1 MTYISVVF
9 NHHSCKKLNETK
21 KNFLFSALAETFF
34 CLKNNLKDYELQ
46 PSCERAKNIKDCF
59 PENYKFFS
67 GRGNQKNS
75 ALFLQEFYR
84 AKPIK
89 DDEILEA
96 KEFYFKKDSE
106 SYPILYYALAKN
118 AITLSAASLEKWKQK
133 FFSFENT
140 EEKLPNAFDCDLKE
154 QIDFL
159 KKQWD
164 KILKLPFKQKL
175 KNQLKTKIE
184 FLVEPQKFTNQQQT
198 RIISLFCRAEK
209 KNFKKDGDLIKKT
222 TASKVL
228 ELRDKLQGIRI
239 FFYYSPKIGLLFAVV
254 LSEMNEK
261 EFQALKQRKKKFL
274 EILNDSSVKENI
286 FDFISQGSNKE
297 PYTSKRYRV
306 IKDTLRIIS

>member
-1 MTYISVVF
+1 MMKVPVIF
-9 NHHSCKKLNETK
+9 NHHSCEELSEEQKAS
-21 KNFLFSALAETFF
+21 LFSGLAETFY
-34 CLKNNLKDYELQ
+34 CLTNSLKNDSIKTKIERGENISQYFPQQQNLFSFNKY
-46 PSCERAKNIKDCF
+46 
-59 PENYKFFS
+59 PENFNLL
-67 GRGNQKNS
+67 NQFDKGVI
-75 ALFLQEFYR
+75 LTDQ
-84 AKPIK
+84 
-89 DDEILEA
+89 EILKA

-140 EEKLPNAFDCDLKE
+140 EEKLPNAFNCDLKE

-159 KKQWD
+159 KKQWY
-164 KILKLPFKQKL
+164 KILKFPFKQKL
-175 KNQLKTKIE
+175 KHSLKKKIE

-239 FFYYSPKIGLLFAVV
+239 FFYYTPKIGLLFSGDHYKSS
-254 LSEMNEK
+254 SEKQEDAIK
-261 EFQALKQRKKKFL
+261 KAQKRIKKHLKK
-274 EILNDSSVKENI
+274 
-286 FDFISQGSNKE
+286 
-297 PYTSKRYRV
+297 
-306 IKDTLRIIS
+306 